1 MAPVVGLGC
10 WHAEP
15 AFRTSLRLFLWVH
28 FQAVSPNLHRGS
40 RCGPR
45 NAKKQPDPTGR
56 TAFWYRWSDSGVGT
70 LNPRSAHLSVYFM
83 STFSSCFSRPAPR
96 FSLWARTMQKSS
108 PTQRVEL
115 LFGTGGRTRTDTI
128 SLPMDFESIT
138 SANSITPA

>member
-70 LNPRSAHLSVYFM
+70 LNPRSAHPSVYFYEYIFK
-83 STFSSCFSRPAPR
+83 SFLPTCTAV
-96 FSLWARTMQKSS
+96 LVVGRTMQKSS
-108 PTQRVEL
+108 PTQRVKL
-115 LFGTGGRTRTDTI
+115 LFGTGGRTRV
-128 SLPMDFESIT
+128 L
-138 SANSITPA
+138 AR